1 MRYHASQPSG
11 REGRSSSLFQHLIP
25 AALLVLTGCNLLTPL
40 VFVGDH
46 KKRIP
51 AEFDKLAGSRV
62 AVAVWLDQ
70 AVLFDYPHARFE
82 LATYISDKLNAEL
95 GQRKQIVDLVDPR
108 DVEDFIQKNYS
119 ARVDP
124 DLIGRKFNAD
134 YVIYVEVVR
143 FQFRDPRH
151 PQLLRGQI
159 DSSVA
164 VHHVKASPDR
174 SRRFELTPVRCVHPD
189 KGPVTMSA
197 TNSPLI
203 REATYRKFAEEVAR
217 KFYEHTVE
225 L

>member
-1 MRYHASQPSG
+1 MRNDASRPFVRRKPPTSHMA
-11 REGRSSSLFQHLIP
+11 RMIP
-25 AALLVLTGCNLLTPL
+25 AALLLLAGCNLLTPL

-51 AEFDKLAGSRV
+51 AEFDKLGGSRV

-82 LATYISDKLNAEL
+82 LATYIGDKLNAEL
-95 GQRKQIVDLVDPR
+95 GQRKQAIEVVDPR
-108 DVEDFIQKNYS
+108 DVEDFVQKNYS

-174 SRRFELTPVRCVHPD
+174 SRRFELAPVQCVYPD